1 MNLLSI
7 DPTSIAPRDFYQY
20 LIGAVSPR
28 PIALVSTLDKEG
40 VPNLA
45 PFSFFNAFS
54 GTPPIVGFS
63 VALKGG
69 ERSEKDTL
77 YNVMATGELVIN
89 TVSHNIA
96 RQMALSSV
104 EFPPKTNEFIKA
116 GLTALPSERVA
127 PFRVQESLVQM
138 ECTVEQIVPL
148 LEKGRGAHLVLCRI
162 VLMHL
167 SPSILNEKGRIDL
180 QKVDLIGRMG
190 RQYYVRAAGEAIF
203 EMPQDT
209 KPEVVG
215 FDGLPVG
222 IRESKV
228 LTGNQLAQLAAL
240 PALPQ
245 STEVQHWM
253 ETHPEIRPLISDEH
267 RLHLRIAEHLDKGN
281 IQEAALLTQLL
292 K

>member
-1 MNLLSI
+1 MNLISI

-69 ERSEKDTL
+69 ERQEKDTL
-77 YNVMATGELVIN
+77 YNVMNTGELVIN

-104 EFPPKTNEFIKA
+104 EFPPKTSEFTKT
-116 GLTALPSERVA
+116 GLTAIPSERVA

-138 ECTVEQIVPL
+138 ECTVEQIIPL

-162 VLMHL
+162 VLIHL
-167 SPSILNEKGRIDL
+167 SPAILNEKGRIDP

-190 RQYYVRAAGEAIF
+190 RQYYVRAAGDAIF

-209 KPEVVG
+209 RPEVVG

-240 PALPQ
+240 PALPHPA
-245 STEVQHWM
+245 EAQHWM
-253 ETHPEIRPLISDEH
+253 DVHPEIQSLLSDE
-267 RLHLRIAEHLDKGN
+267 RLLHLKIADYLDNGQ
-281 IQEAALLTQLL
+281 IQEAAFLTQLF

>member
-1 MNLLSI
+1 MNLISI

-69 ERSEKDTL
+69 ERQEKDTL
-77 YNVMATGELVIN
+77 YNVMNTGELVIN

-104 EFPPKTNEFIKA
+104 EFPPKTSEFTKT
-116 GLTALPSERVA
+116 GLTAIPSERVA

-138 ECTVEQIVPL
+138 ECTVEQIIPL

-167 SPSILNEKGRIDL
+167 SPAILNEKGRIDP

-190 RQYYVRAAGEAIF
+190 RQYYIRAAGDAIF

-209 KPEVVG
+209 RPEVVG
-215 FDGLPVG
+215 FDGLPANV
-222 IRESKV
+222 RASNF
-228 LTGNQLAQLAAL
+228 LTGNQLAQLAGL
-240 PALPQ
+240 PTLPHPA
-245 STEVQHWM
+245 EAQHWM
-253 ETHPEIRPLISDEH
+253 DVHPEIQSLLSDE
-267 RLHLRIAEHLDKGN
+267 RLLHLKIADYLDNGQ
-281 IQEAALLTQLL
+281 IQEAAFLTQLF